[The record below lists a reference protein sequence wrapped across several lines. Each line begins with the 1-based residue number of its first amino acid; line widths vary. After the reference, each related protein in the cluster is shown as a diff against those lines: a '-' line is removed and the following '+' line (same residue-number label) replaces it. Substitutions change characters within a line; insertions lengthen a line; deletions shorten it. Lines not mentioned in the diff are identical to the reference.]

1 MFFSCKVSRR
11 IRLFITR
18 KNNYA
23 SCQNENTNPPQRATN
38 SSNEARHECSTG
50 ILPVGQPGVSPGES
64 LFGRRDAR
72 RPHSRDGSAAAAGSM
87 IYLDYNATTPLCD
100 EAREAMLLYLDR
112 HFGNPSSV
120 HAAGREARAAID
132 GARDKL
138 AALLRVEPHEL
149 IFTSGGTESC
159 NLAVLGLARCPSSRG
174 GHVISNKAEHHA
186 VLNALEYLEKRKNF
200 EVTWLNVSRDG
211 IVDLDQLASSI
222 RSDTRLVS
230 IMTAN
235 NETGVIQPM
244 REISQ
249 ICRDRGVLLHSD
261 MVQAF
266 GKTDVDVSLVDV
278 ASFAAHKFY
287 GPKGTGFL
295 CLRAGLP
302 IQPIMFGGA
311 HENQRRPGTEN
322 VAGIAGM
329 AAAAEWI
336 LRDRETEQERRAGLR
351 DQLWRG
357 IADVFPDA
365 QQNGDPTHRLAN
377 TLNASFI
384 GVDSETMLMA
394 LDLEGIC
401 ASSGSAC
408 MVGSVRASHVLLA
421 MGLPMERARSA
432 IRLSLGEW
440 TTAEE
445 IADAGD
451 ALDRIAKRTKDA
463 REYAL
468 A

>member
-1 MFFSCKVSRR
+1 
-11 IRLFITR
+11 
-18 KNNYA
+18 
-23 SCQNENTNPPQRATN
+23 
-38 SSNEARHECSTG
+38 
-50 ILPVGQPGVSPGES
+50 
-64 LFGRRDAR
+64 
-72 RPHSRDGSAAAAGSM
+72 M

-100 EAREAMLLYLDR
+100 AAREAMLPYLGR
-112 HFGNPSSV
+112 YFGNPSSV

-132 GARDKL
+132 NARDKL
-138 AALLRVEPHEL
+138 GALLRAKPGEI
-149 IFTSGGTESC
+149 IFTGGATESC
-159 NLAVLGLARCPSSRG
+159 NLAVLGLARSSSSRG
-174 GHVISNKAEHHA
+174 GHIISNKAEHHA
-186 VLNALEYLEKRKNF
+186 VLHPLEHLEQHEGF
-200 EVTWLNVSRDG
+200 EVTWLNVSESG
-211 IVDLDQLASSI
+211 MIDLDQLADSI
-222 RSDTRLVS
+222 RPDTRLVS

-336 LRDRETEQERRAGLR
+336 LHDRETEQERRAQLR
-351 DQLWRG
+351 DQLWKS
-357 IADVFPDA
+357 IVNVFPDA

-432 IRLSLGEW
+432 IRLSLGKW
-440 TTAEE
+440 TTAKE

>member
-1 MFFSCKVSRR
+1 
-11 IRLFITR
+11 
-18 KNNYA
+18 
-23 SCQNENTNPPQRATN
+23 
-38 SSNEARHECSTG
+38 
-50 ILPVGQPGVSPGES
+50 
-64 LFGRRDAR
+64 
-72 RPHSRDGSAAAAGSM
+72 M

-100 EAREAMLLYLDR
+100 VAREAMLPYLTR

-132 GARDKL
+132 DGRDKL
-138 AALLRVEPHEL
+138 TSLLRTKPSEI
-149 IFTSGGTESC
+149 IFTSGATESC
-159 NLAVLGLARCPSSRG
+159 NLGVLGLARSASSRG
-174 GHVISNKAEHHA
+174 GHIISNKAEHHA
-186 VLNALEYLEKRKNF
+186 VLNAVEHLENREGF
-200 EVTWLNVSRDG
+200 EVTWLNVSKNG
-211 IVDLDQLASSI
+211 MIDLDQLADSI
-222 RSDTRLVS
+222 RPDTKLVS

-244 REISQ
+244 REISR
-249 ICRDRGVLLHSD
+249 ICRERGVLLHSD

-266 GKTDVDVSLVDV
+266 GKLEIDVSLVDA

-295 CLRAGLP
+295 FLRSGLP

-311 HENQRRPGTEN
+311 HENERRPGTEN

-329 AAAAEWI
+329 AAAADWV
-336 LRDRETEQERRAGLR
+336 LRDVDAEGEREAQLR
-351 DQLWRG
+351 DDLWRH
-357 IADVFPDA
+357 IANLFAGA
-365 QQNGDPTHRLAN
+365 QQNGGADHRLAN
-377 TLNASFI
+377 TLNTSFI
-384 GVDSETMLMA
+384 GTDSETMLMA

-421 MGLPMERARSA
+421 MGLPMEHARSA
-432 IRLSLGEW
+432 IRFSLGRW
-440 TTAEE
+440 TTADEM
-445 IADAGD
+445 ADAAD
-451 ALDRIAKRTKDA
+451 ALERIAKRTKDA

>member
-1 MFFSCKVSRR
+1 
-11 IRLFITR
+11 
-18 KNNYA
+18 
-23 SCQNENTNPPQRATN
+23 
-38 SSNEARHECSTG
+38 
-50 ILPVGQPGVSPGES
+50 
-64 LFGRRDAR
+64 
-72 RPHSRDGSAAAAGSM
+72 M

-100 EAREAMLLYLDR
+100 AAREAMLPYLGR
-112 HFGNPSSV
+112 YFGNPSSI

-132 GARDKL
+132 NARDKL
-138 AALLRVEPHEL
+138 GALLRAKPGEI
-149 IFTSGGTESC
+149 IFTGGATESC
-159 NLAVLGLARCPSSRG
+159 NLGVLGLARSSSSQG
-174 GHVISNKAEHHA
+174 GHIISNKAEHHA
-186 VLNALEYLEKRKNF
+186 VLHPLEHLEQHEGF
-200 EVTWLNVSRDG
+200 EVTWLNVSESG
-211 IVDLDQLASSI
+211 MVDLDQLADSI
-222 RSDTRLVS
+222 RPDTRLVS

-336 LRDRETEQERRAGLR
+336 LRDRETEQERRAQLR

-432 IRLSLGEW
+432 IRLSLGKW

-445 IADAGD
+445 IAATGD

>member
-1 MFFSCKVSRR
+1 
-11 IRLFITR
+11 
-18 KNNYA
+18 
-23 SCQNENTNPPQRATN
+23 
-38 SSNEARHECSTG
+38 
-50 ILPVGQPGVSPGES
+50 
-64 LFGRRDAR
+64 
-72 RPHSRDGSAAAAGSM
+72 M

-100 EAREAMLLYLDR
+100 PAREAMLPYLGR
-112 HFGNPSSV
+112 YFGNPSSV

-132 GARDKL
+132 NARDKL
-138 AALLRVEPHEL
+138 GALLRAKPAEI
-149 IFTSGGTESC
+149 IFTGGATESC
-159 NLAVLGLARCPSSRG
+159 NLGVLGLARSSSSRG
-174 GHVISNKAEHHA
+174 GHIISNKAEHHA
-186 VLNALEYLEKRKNF
+186 VLHPLEHLEQHEGF
-200 EVTWLNVSRDG
+200 EVTWLNVSESG
-211 IVDLDQLASSI
+211 MVDLDQLADSI
-222 RSDTRLVS
+222 RPDTRLVS

-266 GKTDVDVSLVDV
+266 GKTDVDLSLVDV

-336 LRDRETEQERRAGLR
+336 LRDRETEQERRAQLR
-351 DQLWRG
+351 DQLWRS
-357 IADVFPDA
+357 IVDVFPDA
-365 QQNGDPTHRLAN
+365 QQNGDPAHRLAN

-432 IRLSLGEW
+432 IRFSLGKW

-445 IADAGD
+445 IAATGD

>member
-1 MFFSCKVSRR
+1 
-11 IRLFITR
+11 
-18 KNNYA
+18 
-23 SCQNENTNPPQRATN
+23 
-38 SSNEARHECSTG
+38 
-50 ILPVGQPGVSPGES
+50 
-64 LFGRRDAR
+64 
-72 RPHSRDGSAAAAGSM
+72 M

-100 EAREAMLLYLDR
+100 AAREAMLPFLNR

-132 GARDKL
+132 DSRDKL
-138 AALLRVEPHEL
+138 ASLLHTKPSEI
-149 IFTSGGTESC
+149 IFTSGATESC
-159 NLAVLGLARCPSSRG
+159 NLGVLGLARSASSRD
-174 GHVISNKAEHHA
+174 GHIVSNKAEHHA
-186 VLNALEYLEKRKNF
+186 VLNAVEHLENREGF
-200 EVTWLNVSRDG
+200 QVTWLNVSKTG
-211 IVDLDQLASSI
+211 MVDLDQLADSI
-222 RSDTRLVS
+222 RPDTKLVS

-244 REISQ
+244 REISR
-249 ICRDRGVLLHSD
+249 ICRERGVLLHSD

-266 GKTDVDVSLVDV
+266 GKLEIDVSLVDA

-295 CLRAGLP
+295 FLRSGLP

-311 HENQRRPGTEN
+311 HENERRPGTEN
-322 VAGIAGM
+322 VSGIAGM
-329 AAAAEWI
+329 AAAAEWV
-336 LRDRETEQERRAGLR
+336 LRDAEIEQQREAQLR
-351 DQLWRG
+351 DELWRR
-357 IADVFPDA
+357 IANVFAEA
-365 QQNGDPTHRLAN
+365 QQNGDRAHRLDN
-377 TLNASFI
+377 TLNTSFI
-384 GVDSETMLMA
+384 GTDSETMLMA

-408 MVGSVRASHVLLA
+408 MVGSVQASHVLLA

-432 IRLSLGEW
+432 IRFSLGRW

-445 IADAGD
+445 IADAAD
-451 ALDRIAKRTKDA
+451 ALERIGKRTKDA